1 MGRVLLVAQIGWRD
15 LRRVP
20 GPRRDDKLRSWINSA
35 VPAAVLL
42 VVTITACGASHPA
55 AGRPSAAQPMTL
67 ACDSLATCYSPAQ
80 IRVAYGIQPLT
91 DRGIDGRGQTVVLP
105 ALAEQRLSPWGPFGT
120 TVTDIRE
127 DLAGFDQLFHL
138 PAPRLQVTTTLA
150 PGASRWLASSEE
162 MLDVEMI
169 HAVAP
174 AAIIRVLLFNA
185 AAVSTPEGFITGLID
200 LVRFGTA
207 HGDVISISAAEG
219 EHCFTS
225 AEVARLNAALQT
237 AASRHVTVVAGSGDI
252 GPVGE
257 PCTVPTPSSVTP
269 VREVSLPASD
279 PLVLAAGGTS
289 LVASPTTGAYRAE
302 TAWGNSGAPGTTDQA
317 SGGGFSHLFPRPS
330 YQDGI
335 PAIGAARGVP
345 DVAADAHG
353 HTMALVI
360 SERGQIDIGP
370 SGGTSVSTPFWAG
383 IIALANQYAGHDLG
397 FVNPA
402 LYAIAR
408 GPCYHAAFHDITKGN
423 NTVEFPPQTV
433 RGYTAAPGW
442 DPVTG
447 LGSPDA
453 RVLIPLLAHDA
464 CQ

>member
-1 MGRVLLVAQIGWRD
+1 M
-15 LRRVP
+15 
-20 GPRRDDKLRSWINSA
+20 KSWINLA
-35 VPAAVLL
+35 ATAVLL
-42 VVTITACGASHPA
+42 VIMTTSCSASHAP
-55 AGRPSAAQPMTL
+55 AGRPSAAQPTTGGS
-67 ACDSLATCYSPAQ
+67 CDSLATCYSPAQ

-105 ALAEQRLSPWGPFGT
+105 ELAERRLSPGADPAA
-120 TVTDIRE
+120 VTDIRQ
-127 DLAGFDQLFHL
+127 DVAGFDKLFHL
-138 PAPRLQVTTTLA
+138 PAPPLQVTTALA
-150 PGASRWLASSEE
+150 PGASRWLASNEE

-174 AAIIRVLLFNA
+174 AASIRVLLFNPS
-185 AAVSTPEGFITGLID
+185 AVSTPESVITALVD
-200 LVRFGTA
+200 TVRFGAA
-207 HGDVISISAAEG
+207 HGDVISMSTGEG

-225 AEVARLNAALQT
+225 AGVARLHAALQT
-237 AASRHVTVVAGSGDI
+237 AASRHITVVVASGDI

-257 PCTVPTPSSVTP
+257 PCSVPPQSSFPP
-269 VREVSLPASD
+269 VREVNLPASD

-289 LVASPTTGAYRAE
+289 LAASHETGAYGGE
-302 TAWGNSGAPGTTDQA
+302 TAWGPPGGAPGTTDQA
-317 SGGGFSHLFPRPS
+317 SGGGFSHLFARPS

-335 PAIGAARGVP
+335 PGIGAARGVP
-345 DVAADAHG
+345 DVSADAYG
-353 HTMALVI
+353 HTGMALVGSGGHGEI
-360 SERGQIDIGP
+360 YILP
-370 SGGTSVSTPFWAG
+370 SGGTSGSTPFWAG

-423 NTVEFPPQTV
+423 NTVEFPPRTF
-433 RGYTAAPGW
+433 RGYTAGPGW

-453 RVLIPLLAHDA
+453 RVLIPLLAHYRGSDA
-464 CQ
+464 CGSP

>member
-1 MGRVLLVAQIGWRD
+1 MRPWISVA
-15 LRRVP
+15 
-20 GPRRDDKLRSWINSA
+20 A
-35 VPAAVLL
+35 PAAVLL
-42 VVTITACGASHPA
+42 MLGCGGCSGGSSSVVARPASLAGTGACG
-55 AGRPSAAQPMTL
+55 
-67 ACDSLATCYSPAQ
+67 SLVTCYSPAQ

-105 ALAEQRLSPWGPFGT
+105 ALAEQRPSLSGPIGT
-120 TVTDIRE
+120 EVSNLRA
-127 DLAGFDQLFHL
+127 DLAGFDKLFHL
-138 PAPRLQVTTTLA
+138 PAPSLQVTTALA

-162 MLDVEMI
+162 MLDVEMV

-174 AAIIRVLLFNA
+174 AAAIRVLLFHA
-185 AAVSTPEGFITGLID
+185 SAVSAPEGYIAALID
-200 LVRFGTA
+200 LVRFGVA
-207 HGDVISISAAEG
+207 HADVISISSAEG

-225 AEVARLNAALQT
+225 AEVARLHAALQT
-237 AASRHVTVVAGSGDI
+237 AASRHVTVVAASGDI
-252 GPVGE
+252 GPAGE
-257 PCTVPTPSSVTP
+257 PCSAPPKPSFTP

-289 LVASPTTGAYRAE
+289 LAASHQTGAYRGE
-302 TAWGNSGAPGTTDQA
+302 TAWASGPPGTTDQA
-317 SGGGFSHLFPRPS
+317 SGGGFSRLFARPS

-335 PAIGAARGVP
+335 PGIGAARGVP
-345 DVAADAHG
+345 DVAADAYG
-353 HTMALVI
+353 HTGMALAI
-360 SERGQIDIGP
+360 SAGHGEIYIGN
-370 SGGTSVSTPFWAG
+370 SGGTSGSTPFWAG
-383 IIALANQYAGHDLG
+383 IIALADQYAGHDLG

-408 GPCYHAAFHDITKGN
+408 GPCYHAAFHDITKGG

-453 RVLIPLLAHDA
+453 RVLIPLLARHA